1 MENECNYHYIHVK
14 DFYKFR
20 YNKAKYKD
28 KNYSLAAKKIL
39 LVYRSV
45 CKDGKDAI
53 KKPEMDS
60 SVQLTRHHKQLRA
73 PYLTDADFVSN
84 LKEFQE
90 IIRNNPSK
98 PYTGKH

>member
-1 MENECNYHYIHVK
+1 
-14 DFYKFR
+14 
-20 YNKAKYKD
+20 
-28 KNYSLAAKKIL
+28 
-39 LVYRSV
+39 
-45 CKDGKDAI
+45 
-53 KKPEMDS
+53 MDS